1 MLRYGLETTTRLIL
15 RVPQDQGLLDWWS
28 KKRRLYYYIQR
39 SSSNKIIVVK
49 TFFCARIRCCFFTH
63 ACTRYKTKIESQ
75 HSHTHPDSPTFFVVT
90 VSLVICH
97 NVSSNIC
104 NFSFHST
111 IKSMNIINFEKKKH
125 VRPPALLVFLLDVFV
140 PHHHHQDYTLLRLS
154 SQSRQRHASLINNGM
169 SMLNI
174 QRHANGLQAY
184 FTTCAYNYY
193 ILGSIL
199 LNRRDSGVRCKSY
212 PCLYPIFCKK
222 M

>member
-1 MLRYGLETTTRLIL
+1 MVNWVQIGKIILHSYTITVSSKKSPPSPKRVVHLCWHCCVLNRIMLRYGLETTTRLIL

-111 IKSMNIINFEKKKH
+111 IKSMNIINFEKKNMSDL
-125 VRPPALLVFLLDVFV
+125 PPFWCFCSTFSYHIIIIRTILYFDSPRRAV
-140 PHHHHQDYTLLRLS
+140 
-154 SQSRQRHASLINNGM
+154 NGM
-169 SMLNI
+169 
-174 QRHANGLQAY
+174 QA
-184 FTTCAYNYY
+184 
-193 ILGSIL
+193 
-199 LNRRDSGVRCKSY
+199 
-212 PCLYPIFCKK
+212 
-222 M
+222 